1 MLTSINNK
9 ASVKSNKYPY
19 ALFNFDQLNLAAP
32 VVFFTGNNGSGKSTV
47 LAAIASLAN
56 AINLSGS
63 DIDKFDY
70 SQTLSLA
77 FNLKLKAGYYL
88 QAEDFYNF
96 LSKAKL
102 EQKEHQD
109 LLDHTEARHDNK
121 SGMGYLLESN
131 LHKSNISAFKQV
143 EDKYLNVSHGE
154 GYINFFSDRLRA
166 NSLYLL
172 DEPETPLSL
181 DNQLSLIK
189 LIDDAIKLGSQFVI
203 CTHSPI
209 LLAYPNAIIY
219 DFSDNYAIVDYAD
232 HYIVKDYQNFLSNS
246 NRFMH
251 HLLK

>member
-63 DIDKFDY
+63 DIDKFNY

-77 FNLKLKAGYYL
+77 FSLKLKAGYYL

-109 LLDHTEARHDNK
+109 LLDQTEARHDNK
-121 SGMGYLLESN
+121 SGLGYLLESN
-131 LHKSNISAFKQV
+131 LHKSNISAFKQI